1 MFEVAEP
8 QVYQQ
13 ERSQSGSDNNKED
26 SDESPRDIEVG
37 TDIYERK
44 VPRKRKQMR
53 KASHKVVDNHP
64 PKRIG
69 SAATNK
75 LYPQITLAN
84 DEQRK
89 LATIT
94 DQISQNANRIALD
107 NGRLLL
113 ENQEGVLDQ
122 QRRSEMYSGYSDARL
137 MSRPQSVGP
146 ATIA

>member
-13 ERSQSGSDNNKED
+13 EHSQSGSDKED
-26 SDESPRDIEVG
+26 SEESPRDIEIG

-69 SAATNK
+69 SGVTNK

-94 DQISQNANRIALD
+94 DQISQNANRIALE

-137 MSRPQSVGP
+137 MSRPQSVGL
-146 ATIA
+146 ASIA